1 MYQGLAAKAYDR
13 IRQMIISGELKP
25 GQKLIQENLAAE
37 LGVSRTPLLQAI
49 SRLSKDNLVVCI
61 PRRGAYVRTL
71 DEKTIIDVF
80 DVRCAL
86 EPMGAALAASNI
98 TDKELEDLRKVI
110 SEMEEAVSSN
120 DSNAYIELDL
130 AFHAKIMKSSR
141 NQYIYDII
149 KGFSTTMLT
158 RDMLL
163 KSIEESLW
171 EHKTIF
177 NSLSRREA
185 IAAKTAMEYHL
196 NDNSRVKLREL
207 LKSEAKV
214 SIEG

>member
-1 MYQGLAAKAYDR
+1 M
-13 IRQMIISGELKP
+13 
-25 GQKLIQENLAAE
+25 
-37 LGVSRTPLLQAI
+37 
-49 SRLSKDNLVVCI
+49 
-61 PRRGAYVRTL
+61 
-71 DEKTIIDVF
+71 
-80 DVRCAL
+80 
-86 EPMGAALAASNI
+86 
-98 TDKELEDLRKVI
+98 I